1 MQSFSDLPSIKTSI
15 FSGHR
20 QLGGNKK
27 LPKVE
32 QHLISQMLFR
42 CRVFYPAG
50 GFLRGEEPLKYPHR
64 YPSYSA
70 IICIDIILVAPE
82 VDNSISTA
90 GDDFGIFKSNDTTS
104 PEDFTNFS
112 ITGNFLSIA
121 GKFFL

>member
-1 MQSFSDLPSIKTSI
+1 MQIFSGEPSRKTFS

-32 QHLISQMLFR
+32 QHLIFQMLFR

-50 GFLRGEEPLKYPHR
+50 GFLRGKKPLKYPHR

-70 IICIDIILVAPE
+70 IIFTDIILVAPE

-112 ITGNFLSIA
+112 ITGNFLSSA